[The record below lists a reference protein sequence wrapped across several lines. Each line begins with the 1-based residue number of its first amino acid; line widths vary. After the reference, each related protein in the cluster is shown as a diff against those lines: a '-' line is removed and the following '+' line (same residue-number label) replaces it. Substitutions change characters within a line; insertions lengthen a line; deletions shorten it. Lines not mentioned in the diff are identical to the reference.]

1 MGVCWVKGSR
11 FKTDA
16 SIAKG
21 VMDQLA
27 SEGRLTPADLVEVS
41 RAKDAPLH
49 NEFEWNDS
57 IAAEKWR
64 EQTGRVMI
72 ASIQVTV
79 EKEET
84 NTPVR
89 AYFNIE
95 HESHEYIPT
104 EIIMSDEAKKERLLD
119 IAKREMNSFRT
130 KYSTLKELAGVIKA
144 IDKVLDGE
152 GA

>member
-1 MGVCWVKGSR
+1 MGVCWVKGSH

-16 SIAKG
+16 NIAKG

-27 SEGRLTPADLVEVS
+27 SEGRLTPADLVEAS
-41 RAKDAPLH
+41 RAEDAPLH
-49 NEFEWNDS
+49 DEFEWNDS

-84 NTPVR
+84 KLPVR

-95 HESHEYIPT
+95 HKSAEYIPT
-104 EIIMSDEAKKERLLD
+104 EVIFSDEAKKERLLD
-119 IAKREMNSFRT
+119 IAKRELQSFRT
-130 KYSTLKELAGVIKA
+130 KYFTLSELAGVMNA
-144 IDKVLDGE
+144 IDEVLKED
-152 GA
+152 AV